1 MQPKAFQPR
10 SDSVKSAVNGFI
22 HPSIL
27 PFGNN
32 VCTSAFSVST
42 MKNEPRNAPLRGG
55 HDLWARVSPAELSAP
70 GRDEG
75 TGYGGEIIA
84 NEEDDL

>member
-1 MQPKAFQPR
+1 
-10 SDSVKSAVNGFI
+10 VVNGFI

-27 PFGNN
+27 PFGNK
-32 VCTSAFSVST
+32 VCASAFSIGT
-42 MKNEPRNAPLRGG
+42 MRNAPRNAPAEGVRDLSARG
-55 HDLWARVSPAELSAP
+55 SPAELLAR
-70 GRDEG
+70 GRDEV

>member
-1 MQPKAFQPR
+1 
-10 SDSVKSAVNGFI
+10 VVNGFV

-42 MKNEPRNAPLRGG
+42 MKNEPGNAPAAGG
-55 HDLWARVSPAELSAP
+55 VRDLSARVSPAELPAR
-70 GRDEG
+70 GRDEV